1 MEGGV
6 QNTEIAQNNSANF
19 RYVRKSQKKKKNSP
33 NTRIF
38 EYRVRTRCHAETTS
52 LYITFSANNTEIT
65 INNLLINV
73 LSDNFRFDCD
83 FLKEPKERINIFVLR
98 SRCIV

>member
-6 QNTEIAQNNSANF
+6 QNTEIPQNNSANF
-19 RYVRKSQKKKKNSP
+19 ATSVNRKKKKITP
-33 NTRIF
+33 NTGIF
-38 EYRVRTRCHAETTS
+38 EYRVRTRCHAETKS

-73 LSDNFRFDCD
+73 
-83 FLKEPKERINIFVLR
+83 
-98 SRCIV
+98 

>member
-6 QNTEIAQNNSANF
+6 QNTEIAQNNSAYFATSEN
-19 RYVRKSQKKKKNSP
+19 RKKKKKNSP

-73 LSDNFRFDCD
+73 
-83 FLKEPKERINIFVLR
+83 
-98 SRCIV
+98 

>member
-6 QNTEIAQNNSANF
+6 QNTEIPQNNSANF
-19 RYVRKSQKKKKNSP
+19 ATSENRKKKKNSP

-73 LSDNFRFDCD
+73 
-83 FLKEPKERINIFVLR
+83 
-98 SRCIV
+98 